1 MTPGQTDAEMV
12 VTYGERRI
20 HCQIRRSALR
30 RSQRVAIHVEP
41 DGRVRL
47 DAPLQAT
54 DTQIR
59 RALTQRARW
68 IDLRLVEIENRL
80 RHVTPR
86 EYVSGETVLYL
97 GRRYRLK
104 VILDDQMHDVHLRGG
119 YVEAW
124 VPSRAPEVVRAALE
138 DWQRERARLL
148 LPQRVANMAAQLR
161 WIKQVPPLSLRTM
174 QRQWGSCSPLGRISL
189 NLGLIRVPGTCIDY
203 VILHEL
209 CHLKIHNHGKAFYRL
224 LDAHMPGW
232 REIKQR
238 LDGLAELA
246 LRH

>member
-1 MTPGQTDAEMV
+1 MTPIQTNAEMV

-20 HCQIRRSALR
+20 HCQIQRSALR

-54 DTQIR
+54 DAQIK
-59 RALTQRARW
+59 RALIQRARW
-68 IDLRLVEIENRL
+68 IHLHLMEIEQRL

-104 VILDDQMHDVHLRGG
+104 VILGDQIQGVRLRGG
-119 YVEAW
+119 YVEAR

-138 DWQRERARLL
+138 GWQRERARLL
-148 LPQRVANMAAQLR
+148 LPQRVADVAAQLR
-161 WIKQVPPLSLRTM
+161 WIKQVPPLSLRVM
-174 QRQWGSCSPLGRISL
+174 QRQWGSCSPWGES
-189 NLGLIRVPGTCIDY
+189 
-203 VILHEL
+203 
-209 CHLKIHNHGKAFYRL
+209 A
-224 LDAHMPGW
+224 
-232 REIKQR
+232 
-238 LDGLAELA
+238 
-246 LRH
+246 

>member
-1 MTPGQTDAEMV
+1 MTPIQTNAEMV

-20 HCQIRRSALR
+20 HCQIQRSALR

-54 DTQIR
+54 DAQIK
-59 RALTQRARW
+59 RALIQRARW
-68 IDLRLVEIENRL
+68 IHLHLMEIEQRL

-104 VILDDQMHDVHLRGG
+104 VILGDQIQGVRLRGG
-119 YVEAW
+119 YVEAR

-138 DWQRERARLL
+138 GWQRERARLL
-148 LPQRVANMAAQLR
+148 LPQRVADVAAQLR
-161 WIKQVPPLSLRTM
+161 WIKQVPPLSLRVM

-189 NLGLIRVPGTCIDY
+189 NLGLIRVPGACIDY

-209 CHLKIHNHGKAFYRL
+209 CHLKVHNHGKGFYRL
-224 LDAHMPGW
+224 LDAHLPGW
-232 REIKQR
+232 RGIKQR